1 MNRVHNGKAPAS
13 LQKGRPPKE
22 RFSVCVCVCI
32 FFFVPT
38 NKKNHVRSSN
48 FTCCRVLFLWSHICI
63 NLHVRLHFIPRAA
76 GGKSVLPVGMW
87 TGGAGYRTANIP
99 DFERETPG
107 HSKKARFGV
116 AATVRAHSC
125 CWFSRRHYG
134 NMNECVGSSSRY
146 LTHGLRQTDR
156 RTDGRTDGRSPL
168 QTLCEPREPSA
179 GCHGRGRGSESW
191 QRAA

>member
-1 MNRVHNGKAPAS
+1 M
-13 LQKGRPPKE
+13 
-22 RFSVCVCVCI
+22 CVCVCI

-38 NKKNHVRSSN
+38 NKKNHVRSSY

-63 NLHVRLHFIPRAA
+63 NLHVRLHFILRAA

-134 NMNECVGSSSRY
+134 NMNECVGSRH
-146 LTHGLRQTDR
+146 TGWDRQ
-156 RTDGRTDGRSPL
+156 TDGRTDGVHCKHSASHVSPRPVVMA
-168 QTLCEPREPSA
+168 EAGAVSHDRERRRKNKVERGIA
-179 GCHGRGRGSESW
+179 GTVTECM
-191 QRAA
+191 